1 MYACE
6 ECGYA
11 GVLIIELDEDPDAKA
26 GAKKGTG

>member
-11 GVLIIELDEDPDAKA
+11 GVLVMELDEDPDAT
-26 GAKKGTG
+26 GAKEGTD